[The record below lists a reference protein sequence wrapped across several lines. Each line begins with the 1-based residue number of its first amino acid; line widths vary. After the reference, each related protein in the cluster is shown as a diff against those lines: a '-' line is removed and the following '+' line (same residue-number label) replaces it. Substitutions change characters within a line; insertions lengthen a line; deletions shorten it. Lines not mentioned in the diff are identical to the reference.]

1 MAEAFLKE
9 IYKDAKLIYDARQI
23 VEYAKVHDE
32 HHAAM
37 KFNEIQPRL
46 IEICQRYAAWDKKGG
61 EELASH
67 IVHIKEIRNDL
78 ILIGDIIENK
88 VIPLLEKSMRYY
100 GAVQTENE
108 EGDFLFETAVSG
120 FLTLKDLRQNVYVH
134 STVCPMWEAK
144 KIAEYIFDPRK
155 KAYSILGCGLGYLA
169 YQLYVISDGA
179 AAIRIFE
186 RDARV
191 IEYAGSYGVL
201 DWIPADK
208 VEVIIDT
215 DPLAFLNSALEADTG
230 FYILAAEIERESMDI
245 KPLLWELYAQW
256 STGYKFKRN
265 EEINYWSNLRS
276 GCRLITEF
284 DSSSLEKDFI
294 VVAAGPSLD
303 DNMEFLRENQGKK
316 TIIAVGTVF
325 KKLLNHNIIPDMV
338 AILDAQERT
347 YEQIEG
353 FEEQKIPMLLGM
365 TAYWKFAAAY
375 KGEKYLIPL
384 RGMESLDNIT
394 EKYDDV
400 WAGGG
405 TVTSL
410 AIEAAIRFKAEKV
423 FLVGVD
429 LAYPGGMSHA
439 AETMDRG
446 GKSQEGLLPVEG
458 QNGTTVYTTVVF
470 NSYRREIEAKI
481 AETPWILYYNMS
493 AVGAKI
499 AGTQYAAGNV
509 E

>member
-1 MAEAFLKE
+1 MAEAFLEE
-9 IYKDAKLIYDARQI
+9 IYKDAKLIYEARQI
-23 VEYAKVHDE
+23 VEYTKVYDK

-37 KFNEIQPRL
+37 KYNEVLPWL

-61 EELASH
+61 EELANH
-67 IVHIKEIRNDL
+67 IVHIKEISNDL
-78 ILIGDIIENK
+78 ILMGDIIENK
-88 VIPLLEKSMRYY
+88 VIPLLEKSMQYY
-100 GAVQTENE
+100 GTIQTENE

-144 KIAEYIFDPRK
+144 RIAEYIFDPRK

-169 YQLYVISDGA
+169 YQLYVISNGA
-179 AAIRIFE
+179 VAIRIFE

-191 IEYAGSYGVL
+191 IEYAGNYGVL
-201 DWIPADK
+201 DWIPADR
-208 VEVIIDT
+208 VEVIVDT
-215 DPLAFLNSALEADTG
+215 DPLAFLNSALEDDTG
-230 FYILAAEIERESMDI
+230 FYILATEIARVSMDAQPI
-245 KPLLWELYAQW
+245 LRELYAQW
-256 STGYKFKRN
+256 STGHKFKRN
-265 EEINYWSNLRS
+265 EEINYWSNLRN

-284 DSSSLEKDFI
+284 DSSPLEKDFI

-303 DNMEFLRENQGKK
+303 DNMEFLRESQGKK

-325 KKLLNHNIIPDMV
+325 KKLLNNNITPDMV

-347 YEQIEG
+347 YKQIEG
-353 FEEQKIPMLLGM
+353 IEGQKVPMLLGI

-384 RGMESLDNIT
+384 KGMESLDNIT

-400 WAGGG
+400 WEGGG

-410 AIEAAIRFKAEKV
+410 AIEAAIRFKAEKI

-439 AETMDRG
+439 TETMDRG
-446 GKSQEGLLPVEG
+446 RKSLEGLLPVEG

-470 NSYRREIEAKI
+470 NSYRHEIEAMI

-499 AGTQYAAGNV
+499 AGTQYDADNV
-509 E
+509 K

>member
-1 MAEAFLKE
+1 MAEVFLEE
-9 IYKDAKLIYDARQI
+9 IYRDAKLVYEARRI
-23 VEYAKVHDE
+23 VEYTKVYDK

-37 KFNEIQPRL
+37 KYNEILPRL
-46 IEICQRYAAWDKKGG
+46 LDVCQRYTAWDKTGG
-61 EELASH
+61 EELANH
-67 IVHIKEIRNDL
+67 IVHIKQISNDL
-78 ILIGDIIENK
+78 ILMGDIIENK
-88 VIPLLEKSMRYY
+88 VIPLLENSMRYY
-100 GAVQTENE
+100 GTIQTENE

-120 FLTLKDLRQNVYVH
+120 FLTLKDLHQNLYVH

-186 RDARV
+186 RDVRV
-191 IEYAGSYGVL
+191 IEYARNYGVL

-208 VEVIIDT
+208 VEVIVDT
-215 DPLAFLNSALEADTG
+215 DSLAFLNSALEADTG
-230 FYILAAEIERESMDI
+230 FYILATEIARESVDAQPI
-245 KPLLWELYAQW
+245 LRELYAQW

-276 GCRLITEF
+276 GCKLITEF
-284 DSSSLEKDFI
+284 DSLQLKKDFI

-303 DNMEFLRENQGKK
+303 DNIEFLRENQGKR

-347 YEQIEG
+347 YKQIEG
-353 FEEQKIPMLLGM
+353 MEGQKVPMLLGM

-384 RGMESLDNIT
+384 KGMENLDNIT
-394 EKYDDV
+394 EQYNDV
-400 WAGGG
+400 WEGGG

-410 AIEAAIRFKAEKV
+410 AIEAAIRFQAEKI

-439 AETMDRG
+439 TETMDRG
-446 GKSQEGLLPVEG
+446 RESLEELLPVEG

-470 NSYRREIEAKI
+470 NSYRHEIEAMI
-481 AETPWILYYNMS
+481 AETPRISYYNMS
-493 AVGAKI
+493 AIGAKI
-499 AGTQYAAGNV
+499 AGTQYAADTV
-509 E
+509 K